1 MKKILAGFIMDGY
14 GGGIDKYL
22 LNFLENVHTENIR
35 IDFLTNEV
43 SPELETFLQK
53 YHSRIFAIPNLKH
66 PVGQYREV
74 CRILEAE
81 SYDIVYL
88 NISTAIDCIA
98 AWAAKKKKING
109 QMRSTERATPGVDD
123 MAGHVSPHTT
133 TRLVRRRHR
142 RPAAATAVRCCPTR
156 CNLPAGGGHDTRHPM
171 HAQVSATVP
180 RGSTDAP

>member
-1 MKKILAGFIMDGY
+1 MI
-14 GGGIDKYL
+14 
-22 LNFLENVHTENIR
+22 
-35 IDFLTNEV
+35 LTNEV

-98 AWAAKKKKING
+98 AWAAKKK
-109 QMRSTERATPGVDD
+109 RFPGFSFTVIPVE
-123 MAGHVSPHTT
+123 MI
-133 TRLVRRRHR
+133 VRI
-142 RPAAATAVRCCPTR
+142 
-156 CNLPAGGGHDTRHPM
+156 L
-171 HAQVSATVP
+171 
-180 RGSTDAP
+180 